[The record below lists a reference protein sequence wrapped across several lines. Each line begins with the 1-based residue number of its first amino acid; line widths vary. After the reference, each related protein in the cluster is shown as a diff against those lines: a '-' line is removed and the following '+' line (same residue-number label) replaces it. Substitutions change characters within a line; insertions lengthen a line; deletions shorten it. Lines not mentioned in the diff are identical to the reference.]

1 MFSENNPVIRHVYDL
16 EDLGSSSSS
25 PRLWRYRVRVSID
38 HLTHT
43 LEQNLNSCGPNQFS
57 LLREFLKQV
66 LFCYN
71 PQYPFFSPACS
82 LQESKLRALQ
92 YLPDV
97 VKLQRLLMSKYDRR
111 ISLQE
116 ARTFRVGQFLSSIQD
131 RM

>member
-1 MFSENNPVIRHVYDL
+1 MSVGNNPLIRRVYEL
-16 EDLGSSSSS
+16 QHPGSCTSS

-43 LEQNLNSCGPNQFS
+43 LEQNMISCGPNQCQ

-66 LFCYN
+66 LCYN
-71 PQYPFFSPACS
+71 PQYLFSVS
-82 LQESKLRALQ
+82 IVRYMQESKLRALQ

-97 VKLQRLLMSKYDRR
+97 VKLQRLLMDKYDGR

-116 ARTFRVGQFLSSIQD
+116 ARTFHVGRFLNCIQD

>member
-1 MFSENNPVIRHVYDL
+1 MSVGNNPLIRRVYEL
-16 EDLGSSSSS
+16 QHPGSCTSS

-43 LEQNLNSCGPNQFS
+43 LEQNMISCGPNQCQ

-66 LFCYN
+66 LCCN
-71 PQYPFFSPACS
+71 PQYLFFSFDCT

-97 VKLQRLLMSKYDRR
+97 VKLQRLLMDKYDRR

-116 ARTFRVGQFLSSIQD
+116 ARTFRVGRFLNSIQD